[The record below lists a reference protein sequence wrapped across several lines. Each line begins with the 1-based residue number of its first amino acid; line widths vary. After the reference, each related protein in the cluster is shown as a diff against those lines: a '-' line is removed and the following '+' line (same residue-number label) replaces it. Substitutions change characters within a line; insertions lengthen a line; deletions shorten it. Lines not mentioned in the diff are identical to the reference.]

1 MTSRRDFLK
10 AMGVA
15 GLSLT
20 GINNALAMPM
30 SSKEWAS
37 AKSEKLK
44 IAYIGIGNRGE
55 QNISEFA
62 KKYHRQL
69 TGLDSG
75 AAEIRLFAHKIK
87 LRLRKHGSDGIL
99 KQLFRNLFRIVA
111 VQQAHL
117 RETLNAEKAPC
128 FAQQSLCFVV
138 QAGLLLDKYTINH
151 VYSPFTARRARCPM
165 SLRQ

>member
-1 MTSRRDFLK
+1 
-10 AMGVA
+10 MGVA

-62 KKYHRQL
+62 K
-69 TGLDSG
+69 TGLVDVVALCDVDMGAPHTQKVMNMYPG
-75 AAEIRLFAHKIK
+75 AALSRLP
-87 LRLRKHGSDGIL
+87 R
-99 KQLFRNLFRIVA
+99 
-111 VQQAHL
+111 
-117 RETLNAEKAPC
+117 PC
-128 FAQQSLCFVV
+128 PTTS
-138 QAGLLLDKYTINH
+138 T
-151 VYSPFTARRARCPM
+151 SPLP
-165 SLRQ
+165 